1 MNKREYLAL
10 PLDLVYIN
18 RARYDKMEKDLQTK
32 IVSYRKYP
40 NGLFRVMFVTTE
52 HEKGEVE
59 ERQHL
64 LWIQIIQIDGRKYV
78 KYRCDCKYFEY
89 RQLRSAKRM
98 FDIQEIDNDLVVV
111 VDIHSREFQEYEKL
125 FNIDKHAFLAL
136 KEMFD
141 FNVEISI

>member
-1 MNKREYLAL
+1 METDL
-10 PLDLVYIN
+10 P
-18 RARYDKMEKDLQTK
+18 TK

-40 NGLFRVMFVTTE
+40 NGLFRVMFVTKE
-52 HEKGEVE
+52 QEKNAELE
-59 ERQHL
+59 ERSHL
-64 LWIQIIQIDGRKYV
+64 IWIQIIKIGNRKYV
-78 KYRCDCKYFEY
+78 KYCCDCKYFEY
-89 RQLRSAKRM
+89 RQMRPAKRM

-141 FNVEISI
+141 YNVEISV